1 MNKEN
6 IEKIVSGVASK
17 YEGLLISRVLDELKR
32 ELNDVLNEYL
42 QANYVTTEDFPIIG
56 ENSVGHWEIHQ
67 DGTAYVQPKVV
78 TQYIECNIT
87 IKKTGEIEH
96 E

>member
-1 MNKEN
+1 MNN
-6 IEKIVSGVASK
+6 EK
-17 YEGLLISRVLDELKR
+17 RVLDELRR
-32 ELNDVLNEYL
+32 ELNDALNEYL
-42 QANYVTTEDFPIIG
+42 QANHVTTKDFPIKY
-56 ENSVGHWEIHQ
+56 ENEVGHWEIHQ

-87 IKKTGEIEH
+87 IKKTGEIEY